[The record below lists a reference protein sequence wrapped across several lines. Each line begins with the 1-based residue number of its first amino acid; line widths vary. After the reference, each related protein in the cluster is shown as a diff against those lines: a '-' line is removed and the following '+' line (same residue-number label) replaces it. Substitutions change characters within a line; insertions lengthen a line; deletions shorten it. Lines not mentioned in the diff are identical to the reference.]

1 MEFHNKLL
9 KDITQ
14 VEFDHLQVMIQI
26 KCLRKISKFHS
37 EKPGLYHVNTCSYCH
52 SLSLEMMDEFNN
64 EFFNKDH

>member
-1 MEFHNKLL
+1 
-9 KDITQ
+9 
-14 VEFDHLQVMIQI
+14 MIQI